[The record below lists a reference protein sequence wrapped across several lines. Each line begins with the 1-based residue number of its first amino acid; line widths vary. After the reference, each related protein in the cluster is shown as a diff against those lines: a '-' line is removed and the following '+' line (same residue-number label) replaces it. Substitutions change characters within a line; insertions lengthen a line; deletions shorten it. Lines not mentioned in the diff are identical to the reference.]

1 MIPESLQKEV
11 LHKLHEGHQGITRC
25 RSRAQISV
33 WWPGL
38 TQELKSFIQ
47 QCPECARDYRPN
59 KEPLI
64 PSNFPDYPWQQ
75 VAADFFQLKGSDYI
89 VIVDYFSRY
98 PEVYKL
104 TSTTSKSIITSLKTA
119 YSRHGIPEILR
130 TDNGPQ
136 FSSIEFAEFV
146 QQYDFTYNTSS
157 PHFPASNGQAERTV
171 QAIKQLLKN
180 ADDYHLALLSYR
192 ATPFSC
198 CGKSPAELSMG
209 RKIRTLLPQ
218 TTASLV
224 PQWHYLPEFKT
235 ANRKF
240 KDQQK
245 NYYDVCHRVCSLPD
259 IPDNTD
265 VWITTNGQNSTGRT
279 IRRAD
284 APQSYIVQTPSGEL
298 RRNRSQLNV
307 NPSTATETHQAS
319 DARSP
324 VMTRS
329 RTGTTINPPDRL
341 QYN

>member
-1 MIPESLQKEV
+1 MIV
-11 LHKLHEGHQGITRC
+11 
-25 RSRAQISV
+25 
-33 WWPGL
+33 
-38 TQELKSFIQ
+38 
-47 QCPECARDYRPN
+47 N
-59 KEPLI
+59 
-64 PSNFPDYPWQQ
+64 
-75 VAADFFQLKGSDYI
+75 
-89 VIVDYFSRY
+89 YFSRY

-104 TSTTSKSIITSLKTA
+104 TTTTSKSIIISLRTA
-119 YSRHGIPEILR
+119 FSQHGIPETLR

-136 FSSIEFAEFV
+136 FNLIEFTEFV
-146 QQYDFTYNTSS
+146 QQYDFTHNTSS

-171 QAIKQLLKN
+171 QIIRQLLKN
-180 ADDYHLALLSYR
+180 ADDYHLVLLSYR
-192 ATPFSC
+192 ATPFPW
-198 CGKSPAELSMG
+198 CGKSPAELFMG

-235 ANRKF
+235 ANKKF

-245 NYYDVCHRVCSLPD
+245 NYYDVRHRVCSLPD

-265 VWITTNGQNSTGRT
+265 VWITTNEQNSTGRT

-284 APQSYIVQTPSGEL
+284 APRSYIVQTPSGEL

-307 NPSTATETHQAS
+307 NPSTATETRQLT
-319 DARSP
+319 DTRSL

-329 RTGTTINPPDRL
+329 HTRTIINPPDRL